1 MPIPKPSKDETKS
14 DFVKRCMLDH
24 VMVNEYEI
32 SQRSAIC
39 QDSYNTKLAN
49 EKISFDY
56 DGTLSTKKG
65 FDLAKKL
72 SDGNTIYIISAR
84 DNKDEMLPRANEL
97 NIPSSRVFATGSN
110 KAKIEKIKEL
120 GISKHYDNNKDVVN
134 ELGNIG
140 QLI

>member
-1 MPIPKPSKDETKS
+1 MPIPKPNKDETKS

-24 VMVNEYEI
+24 VMINEYDI

-39 QDSYNTKLAN
+39 QDAYNTKLAN

-72 SDGNTIYIISAR
+72 SEENTIYIISAR
-84 DNKDEMLPRANEL
+84 ESKDEMLKRANEL
-97 NIPSSRVFATGSN
+97 NIPASRVFATGSN
-110 KAKIEKIKEL
+110 KAKIEKIKEI

>member
-1 MPIPKPSKDETKS
+1 MPIPKPNKDETKS

-24 VMVNEYEI
+24 VMINEYDI

-39 QDSYNTKLAN
+39 QDAYNTKLAK

-72 SDGNTIYIISAR
+72 SEENTIYIISAR
-84 DNKDEMLPRANEL
+84 ESKDEMLKRANEL
-97 NIPSSRVFATGSN
+97 NIPASRVFATGSN
-110 KAKIEKIKEL
+110 KAKIEKIKEI